1 MGAGLAL
8 VLVAVVTDIPIR
20 KSKKNAPVRA
30 ASTAPVPPGPFP
42 LGSVDPT
49 QNAATVLYLQQRTTA
64 LAVEWEQQGWY
75 WVGQSLRAT
84 TALTQGG
91 R

>member
-1 MGAGLAL
+1 MVAL
-8 VLVAVVTDIPIR
+8 VTDIPIS
-20 KSKKNAPVRA
+20 KSKKNAPARA
-30 ASTAPVPPGPFP
+30 AAPHPVPPGPFP

-64 LAVEWEQQGWY
+64 LADEWEAQGWY
-75 WVGQSLRAT
+75 WTGQGLRAI

>member
-1 MGAGLAL
+1 MVPGLAL
-8 VLVAVVTDIPIR
+8 VLVALVTDIPIS
-20 KSKKNAPVRA
+20 KSKKNPPARA

-42 LGSVDPT
+42 LGSVDPS
-49 QNAATVLYLQQRTTA
+49 QNAATVLYLQQRTVP

-75 WVGQSLRAT
+75 WVGQGLRSV